1 MGHHLDMADLKWLD
15 GYSGE
20 SIEELI
26 KMASEY
32 RVDSLL
38 VAMEQAL
45 NQKAAEVGEQDL
57 SDEERIVLAVEAL
70 EREVNNGGFAQFFA
84 NSSGQYA
91 SIIVDSLLRIGC
103 QETANIT
110 SGAIN
115 ALSIQDF
122 SPEALDAALESENE
136 ERDEQLDEC
145 DGLYSGAGEDIAG
158 QLFEFVRTHVDAI
171 QF

>member
-1 MGHHLDMADLKWLD
+1 MADLKWLD

-26 KMASEY
+26 EMAGEY
-32 RVDSLL
+32 RIDSLL

-45 NQKAAEVGEQDL
+45 NQKAEEIGEQDL

-70 EREVNNGGFAQFFA
+70 EREVNNGGYSQFFA
-84 NSSGQYA
+84 NSSCQYA
-91 SIIVDSLLRIGC
+91 SIIVDFLLRIGC
-103 QETANIT
+103 PETANIT

-115 ALSIQDF
+115 ALGLQDF

-145 DGLYSGAGEDIAG
+145 DGLYSGVGEDIAG

-171 QF
+171 QL